1 MPAWPGGPC
10 PICGEDMPV
19 NVVHCQNCRTLLNTD
34 LEPDSIEIPEFI
46 PLQEIVSMVEVELGG
61 YYVGCP
67 HCKRE
72 LRVGS
77 KYVDENVQCKF
88 CDSQFTMD
96 FSNPKLKMAA
106 FFAECPHC
114 KEELR
119 ADPKYLGM
127 KVACKRCGGK
137 IHFVDPSV

>member
-1 MPAWPGGPC
+1 
-10 PICGEDMPV
+10 
-19 NVVHCQNCRTLLNTD
+19 
-34 LEPDSIEIPEFI
+34 
-46 PLQEIVSMVEVELGG
+46 
-61 YYVGCP
+61 
-67 HCKRE
+67 
-72 LRVGS
+72 
-77 KYVDENVQCKF
+77 
-88 CDSQFTMD
+88 MD

-137 IHFVDPSV
+137 IHFVDPSA